1 MTDGPRVFV
10 AGQGGTEQAGEI
22 DDAMM
27 EALDLLTADG
37 MSLGNAASMVAACHL
52 SGRDAVE
59 FARHAVSLRKV
70 ARG

>member
-1 MTDGPRVFV
+1 VSGPRVFV
-10 AGQGGTEQAGEI
+10 AGQHGTEQAGEI

-37 MSLGNAASMVAACHL
+37 MSMDKAAGMVAACHR

-59 FARHAVSLRKV
+59 FARHVVALRKA
-70 ARG
+70 ARE